1 MNQGDMQMQTVWENS
16 YARRVQ
22 WLKSS
27 TIRELLKVTQIPGC
41 ISFGGGLPAPEV
53 FPVEEIA
60 AATQKL
66 LREKGA
72 QSLQYSTTEG
82 YQPLREFIANYVSE
96 GKVSISPDNVLITSG
111 SQQALDMLGKVF
123 LDEGDTVLVDS
134 PTYMGALQAWS
145 SYGVRYQVVPTDGDG
160 LIVEEMEEILK
171 SGPKWVYVMP
181 NFQNPTGLTLSLK
194 RRQQLVEITN
204 RHGVPLIEDDPYVQ
218 LRFEGEPLPSLIQ
231 LAGQLHTSSEKGLHS
246 NVIYLGTFSK
256 ILAPGL
262 RLGWIIAPSEVITKM
277 AQAKQ
282 GMDLQSATFNQ
293 MLAAEI
299 IQGDFLPKHIQT
311 IRRVYSERRDVM
323 LAAMQEHFPEGVSW
337 TRPEGGMFL
346 WVTMPEEVDTEAL
359 LGEAIANKVAFV
371 PGTSFFP
378 LAGHKNTMR
387 LNFSNAKPEQIREGI
402 ARLGRVFQSAKGES
416 TETSVLV

>member
-1 MNQGDMQMQTVWENS
+1 MQTVWENN

-27 TIRELLKVTQIPGC
+27 AIRELLKVTQIPGC

-60 AATQKL
+60 AATQKV
-66 LREKGA
+66 LRERGA
-72 QSLQYSTTEG
+72 QALQYSTTEG
-82 YQPLREFIANYVSE
+82 DPALRAFIAKYVSDS
-96 GKVSISPDNVLITSG
+96 KMSISPDNVLITSG

-134 PTYMGALQAWS
+134 PTYMGALQAWAA
-145 SYGVRYQVVPTDGDG
+145 YGARYQVIPTDGVV
-160 LIVEEMEEILK
+160 VEELEALLK
-171 SGPKWVYVMP
+171 SGPKWIYVMP

-194 RRQQLVEITN
+194 RRQQLIEISN
-204 RHGVPLIEDDPYVQ
+204 RHGIPLIEDDPYVQ

-231 LAGQLHTSSEKGLHS
+231 LAGQLQAPGNKDMHS

-262 RLGWIIAPSEVITKM
+262 RLGWIIAPTEVITKM

-293 MLAAEI
+293 ALAAELV
-299 IQGDFLPKHIQT
+299 QGDFLPGHIKT
-311 IRRVYSERRDVM
+311 IRRVYQERRDVM
-323 LAAMQEHFPEGVSW
+323 LSAMQEHFPEGVSW

-346 WVTMPEEVDTEAL
+346 WVTMPEGVDTEAL
-359 LGEAIANKVAFV
+359 LGEALANKVAFV

-378 LAGHKNTMR
+378 LSARKNTMR
-387 LNFSNAKPEQIREGI
+387 LNFSNARPEQIREGI
-402 ARLGRVFQSAKGES
+402 ARLGRVFQNAKDS
-416 TETSVLV
+416 TTDVSVLV

>member
-1 MNQGDMQMQTVWENS
+1 MQTVWENN
-16 YARRVQ
+16 YAQRVQ

-27 TIRELLKVTQIPGC
+27 AIRELLKVTQIPGC

-53 FPVEEIA
+53 FPIEEIA
-60 AATQKL
+60 AATQKV
-66 LREKGA
+66 LRERGA
-72 QSLQYSTTEG
+72 QALQYGTTEG
-82 YQPLREFIANYVSE
+82 DPSLREFIANYVSE
-96 GKVSISPDNVLITSG
+96 GKVAISPDNVLITSG

-145 SYGVRYQVVPTDGDG
+145 AYGARYQVVPTDGDSVV
-160 LIVEEMEEILK
+160 VEELEALLK
-171 SGPKWVYVMP
+171 SRPKWIYVMP

-204 RHGVPLIEDDPYVQ
+204 RHGIPLIEDDPYVQ

-231 LAGQLHTSSEKGLHS
+231 LAGQLQAPGDKGMQS

-262 RLGWIIAPSEVITKM
+262 RLGWIVAPAEVIAKM
-277 AQAKQ
+277 ILAKQ

-293 MLAAEI
+293 ALAAELV
-299 IQGDFLPKHIQT
+299 QADFLPRHIQT
-311 IRRVYSERRDVM
+311 IRRVYQERRDVM
-323 LAAMQEHFPEGVSW
+323 LHAMQEHFPEDVSW

-346 WVTMPEEVDTEAL
+346 WVTMPEGVDTEAL
-359 LGEAIANKVAFV
+359 LGEAMANKVAFV

-378 LAGHKNTMR
+378 LSARKNTMR
-387 LNFSNAKPEQIREGI
+387 LNFSNARPEQIREGI
-402 ARLGRVFQSAKGES
+402 ARLGRVFESAKGNS
-416 TETSVLV
+416 TDVSVLV

>member
-1 MNQGDMQMQTVWENS
+1 MQTIWENS

-27 TIRELLKVTQIPGC
+27 AIRELLKVTQIPGC

-60 AATQKL
+60 AAAQKV
-66 LREKGA
+66 LREKGP

-82 YQPLREFIANYVSE
+82 YLPLREFIADYVA
-96 GKVSISPDNVLITSG
+96 GGRVSISPDNVLITSG

-134 PTYMGALQAWS
+134 PTYMGALQAWAA
-145 SYGVRYQVVPTDGDG
+145 YGARYQVVPTDANGVV
-160 LIVEEMEEILK
+160 VEELK
-171 SGPKWVYVMP
+171 TLLKAGPKWLYAMP
-181 NFQNPTGLTLSLK
+181 NFQNPTGLTLSLQH
-194 RRQQLVEITN
+194 RQQLVELTN
-204 RHGVPLIEDDPYVQ
+204 KYGIPLIEDDPYVQ
-218 LRFEGEPLPSLIQ
+218 LRFEGESLPSLIQ
-231 LAGQLHTSSEKGLHS
+231 LAGQLQAPSASGEQGAQDLQGVRS

-262 RLGWIIAPSEVITKM
+262 RLGWIIAPSEVIGKM

-293 MLAAEI
+293 MLAAEVLR
-299 IQGDFLPKHIQT
+299 GDFLPRHIQN
-311 IRRVYSERRDVM
+311 IRRVYRERRDVM
-323 LAAMQEHFPEGVSW
+323 LSAMQQHFPEGVSW

-346 WVTMPEEVDTEAL
+346 WVTMPEGVDTEAL
-359 LGEAIANKVAFV
+359 LGEALANKVAFV
-371 PGTSFFP
+371 PGTSFHP
-378 LAGHKNTMR
+378 LAASKNTMR
-387 LNFSNAKPEQIREGI
+387 LNFSNAHPDQIKEGI
-402 ARLGRVFQSAKGES
+402 ARLGRVFQSARGNS
-416 TETSVLV
+416 T

>member
-1 MNQGDMQMQTVWENS
+1 MQTMWENN
-16 YARRVQ
+16 YARRTQ

-27 TIRELLKVTQIPGC
+27 AIRELLKVTQIPGC

-60 AATQKL
+60 AAAQKV
-66 LREKGA
+66 LRDQGP

-82 YQPLREFIANYVSE
+82 YKPLREFIADYVSA

-123 LDEGDTVLVDS
+123 LDEGDTILVDS
-134 PTYMGALQAWS
+134 PTYMGALQAWAA
-145 SYGVRYQVVPTDGDG
+145 YGARYQVVPTDGDG
-160 LIVEEMEEILK
+160 VIVEELEALLK
-171 SGPKWVYVMP
+171 SGPKWIYTMP

-204 RHGVPLIEDDPYVQ
+204 RHGIPLIEDDPYVQ
-218 LRFEGEPLPSLIQ
+218 LRFEGEPQPSLIQ
-231 LAGQLHTSSEKGLHS
+231 LAGQIQSPSQSGLHS

-262 RLGWIIAPSEVITKM
+262 RLGWMIAPHEVIGKM

-293 MLAAEI
+293 MLTAEVI
-299 IQGDFLPKHIQT
+299 KGDFLPCHIET
-311 IRRVYSERRDVM
+311 IRSVYRERRDVM
-323 LAAMQEHFPEGVSW
+323 LNAMQQYFPEGVSW

-346 WVTMPEEVDTEAL
+346 WVTLPEEVNAEAL
-359 LGEAIANKVAFV
+359 LGEAIAHKVAFV
-371 PGTSFFP
+371 PGTSFYP
-378 LAGHKNTMR
+378 LDSHKNTLR
-387 LNFSNAKPEQIREGI
+387 LNFSNAQPEQIKEGI
-402 ARLGRVFQSAKGES
+402 ARLGQVFQNTRES
-416 TETSVLV
+416 HLEASVLI